1 MDIEALIKNLEAVND
16 SLQSPKIRESDDF
29 KKCVERF
36 QAKLADLI
44 GVYKT
49 SNRAKTA
56 DLKII
61 VSDLKAVTVFPLF
74 LTSNFSALNL
84 ISWEKL
90 SKIINENTIV
100 TIINLLFFINF

>member
-16 SLQSPKIRESDDF
+16 SLQSPAIRESDDF

-44 GVYKT
+44 GVYKS
-49 SNRAKTA
+49 SNIESNT

-61 VSDLKAVTVFPLF
+61 VSDLKAIMEEIE
-74 LTSNFSALNL
+74 S
-84 ISWEKL
+84 L
-90 SKIINENTIV
+90 SSHDSKVLDFVKDIV
-100 TIINLLFFINF
+100 PIK

>member
-44 GVYKT
+44 GVFKS
-49 SNRAKTA
+49 SNSENNA
-56 DLKII
+56 DLNNII
-61 VSDLKAVTVFPLF
+61 SDLKTILEE
-74 LTSNFSALNL
+74 
-84 ISWEKL
+84 IERL
-90 SKIINENTIV
+90 SSHDSKVLDFAKDIV
-100 TIINLLFFINF
+100 PIK